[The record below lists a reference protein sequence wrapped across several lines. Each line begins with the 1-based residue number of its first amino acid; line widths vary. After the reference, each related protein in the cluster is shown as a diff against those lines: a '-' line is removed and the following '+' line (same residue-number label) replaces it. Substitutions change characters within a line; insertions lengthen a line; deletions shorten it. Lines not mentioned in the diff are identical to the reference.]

1 VLPIIRALPT
11 RQCALPHLP
20 PDWAAHLQSG
30 VSHRLGSSHADGQ
43 PEICRGLAARA
54 LPDGRVEVLLLPRTG
69 DRLLA
74 AAQATG
80 RIAYVAAQPGSHR
93 TLHLKGQDA
102 EVFAA
107 TPAHAPLFE
116 RCRDAFITQVQPF
129 GFTREFIM
137 SVWYDL
143 DVQHLA
149 GVRFTPIA
157 AWDQTPGPGAG
168 MPVELLH

>member
-1 VLPIIRALPT
+1 
-11 RQCALPHLP
+11 LPHLP

-43 PEICRGLAARA
+43 PEICRGLAAQA
-54 LPDGRVEVLLLPRTG
+54 LPDGRVEVLLAAHIG

-74 AAQATG
+74 AVQSSG
-80 RIAYVAAQPGSHR
+80 RVAYVAARPGSHI
-93 TLHLKGQDA
+93 TLHIKGQDA

-116 RCRDAFITQVQPF
+116 RSRERFIAQVQPY
-129 GFTREFIM
+129 GFTREAIM
-137 SVWYDL
+137 AIWYDL
-143 DVQHLA
+143 EMDSLA
-149 GVRFTPIA
+149 GVRFTPCG

-168 MPVELLH
+168 NPVELLR